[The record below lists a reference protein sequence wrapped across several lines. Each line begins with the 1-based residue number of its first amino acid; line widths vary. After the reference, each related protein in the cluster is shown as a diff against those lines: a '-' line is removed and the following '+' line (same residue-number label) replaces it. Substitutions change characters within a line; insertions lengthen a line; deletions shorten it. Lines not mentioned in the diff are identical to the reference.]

1 MLEKSYENG
10 AVVFK
15 VTRSNKGDLTPPPEI
30 IYGGKIKAI
39 IIPISIRTPN
49 HKKYKK
55 QELHLCF
62 SALKTKKDYSAK
74 IKKDFNFLYKNGTY
88 APGTHLIPMS
98 VKERAP
104 IDDMFKNAY
113 LKFSMPCGPMPGTA
127 TISDRVDFFPCHDDV
142 QEMMMKHFDYPDF
155 FITLLPTTALLNIKT
170 KSSKKVEYQRVLL
183 KHTSGQCNHGV
194 GYSFIHVVE
203 DRGNIGISLYKQ
215 IKWDTFEFEED
226 EFDSPWNAFDQDN
239 YIERYIDFK

>member
-1 MLEKSYENG
+1 MIVKTEENG
-10 AVVFK
+10 ATIFRI
-15 VTRSNKGDLTPPPEI
+15 TRSNKGNMSPPPEI

-39 IIPISIRTPN
+39 IIPISINTPN

-55 QELHLCF
+55 QELYLCF
-62 SALKTKKDYSAK
+62 SALKPKNDYSAK

-98 VKERAP
+98 VKVREP
-104 IDDMFKNAY
+104 IETHYDYKNA
-113 LKFSMPCGPMPGTA
+113 MPCGPMPGTA
-127 TISDRVDFFPCHDDV
+127 TISDRVDFFPCHNDV
-142 QEMMMKHFDYPDF
+142 LEMMMKHFEYPDF

-170 KSSKKVEYQRVLL
+170 KSLKKVEYQRVLL
-183 KHTSGQCNHGV
+183 KHTSGRCYDGV

-203 DRGNIGISLYKQ
+203 DKGNIGVSLYKQ

-226 EFDSPWNAFDQDN
+226 EYDSPWLASDRDN